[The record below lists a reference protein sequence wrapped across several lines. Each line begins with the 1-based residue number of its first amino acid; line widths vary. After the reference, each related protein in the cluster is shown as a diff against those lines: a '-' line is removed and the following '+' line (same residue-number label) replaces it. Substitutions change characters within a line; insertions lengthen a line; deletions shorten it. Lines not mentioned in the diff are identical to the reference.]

1 VANSPVVDRFI
12 SAEWEERVGGKLEFI
27 ADPEEAIAKA
37 LEHIDKKRKALGLV
51 EYDPNRFGQSGDWQ
65 MEVVMSLPPEE
76 VNLYSYAEM
85 AAKAGK
91 G

>member
-1 VANSPVVDRFI
+1 
-12 SAEWEERVGGKLEFI
+12 
-27 ADPEEAIAKA
+27 
-37 LEHIDKKRKALGLV
+37 LGLV

-65 MEVVMSLPPEE
+65 MELVLSLPPEE

-85 AAKAGK
+85 ATKAGK